1 MDPPYPVLENSDTTI
16 LAPVEL
22 TLIPFSFEEE
32 DEFRGSDSLN
42 LHMYA
47 HDRNSQKH
55 LCKIV
60 NFPVHLCIKLPKFS
74 YDMHIHDGGTI
85 HNAQY
90 ISKQNVIYW
99 DDGLASEL
107 VDRFCNKLKSKNK
120 PQPVAHH
127 FDHFQDIYYYCKE
140 EKQAYLYLFFK
151 SLIAKK
157 AFKDTCSK
165 YHTFL
170 NKEFQYINFEIHEEK
185 VSSWLRLMARRN
197 MKYNSWFTV
206 TAREVPMGSE
216 YRISNENIKE
226 YYIDFETMNPIDP
239 KLTSSWF
246 VKPRLIGF
254 DFETYGHRGVK
265 RMTSSMEMKDPI
277 FMISVDF
284 MVSGDKSTRKKYCLC
299 YGESNPIEGSEILNF
314 KTEQDMLVAF
324 SHLVVYLSPD
334 ILMGYNVYKFDWP
347 YLLGRYSIHHIPERL
362 IPTFGCIVDKETE
375 IFDQKWKSSGYGE
388 NFMTFVIGSGILM
401 MDMLPNIKR
410 LYKLRM
416 YSLEYVSRNFKIGGK
431 RKLSIQKLF
440 ESFESYWRG
449 DSDGIDKMTDVADYC
464 IQDSALVIDLFEK
477 TKIWFHLS
485 SLSGEGGVSICDI
498 FLRGEQ
504 CRCYSQLYY
513 KCFQHGFILS
523 NSLLF
528 DYYYTGGY
536 VGKPIPG
543 VYKYVFTL
551 DFTSLYPSI
560 MQAYN
565 LSYDTFIPIWFWP
578 EIPKECCEIVKIDQE
593 EPTEHYSISRKLDIE
608 QKLKLRR
615 TGYDVEIT
623 PEEISYYKK
632 SIVITKETL
641 NHENPIE
648 NIDFDVEDLTE
659 RTDKTMRHYEFR
671 FIKKQYRE
679 GFMPKLEREWVAAR
693 KLVKNQIKALNKLLA
708 SLSDEKEALQDS
720 TPEIITELEKKRQ
733 KVIDELDIAKRQA
746 EIDELIDKANKLA
759 KEVTTLDIL
768 ISTLKDNEKLFER
781 REFLKLEI
789 EKINVELLI
798 KDKTQN
804 AIKIVAN
811 SGYGFTGVRQGM
823 LSGVFIAI
831 CVTALGR
838 KLVQKANDVLVEKFE
853 HLGAIVVYN
862 DTDSSM
868 IACTKIDDSFD
879 LAAIGKEMEDVISG
893 RSESILKDGTI
904 LPAIEPI
911 FKDPLK
917 MEFEDV
923 CQMCPIKPKYYLKAI
938 RETDKEKIAK
948 HGPFVLDED
957 GQPYIKKKGVL
968 TAKRGNSKFAMGVY
982 EELSNQ
988 VLFLDTI
995 SSALRSFSIQA
1006 NNLLMDKFDPRDLT
1020 KVTELG
1026 SDYKQENYY
1035 MNVFSKN
1042 LAKWGKH
1049 VRPGDR
1055 LEYIIVKTKEEMR
1068 TGKDGKVGD
1077 KCREI
1082 EMWESDPEREP
1093 IDYEYYIEKGLQ
1105 TQFDNLFSVGFMST
1119 TKKEE
1124 FRGVG
1129 YVPAFSRC
1137 HFAHFS
1143 EPVAMV
1149 AAMVKDYTKPS
1160 DEEFGKYL
1168 AENFGVEYEIGVY
1181 PRNYYIASLVE
1192 FELERICNFVEQEKE
1207 ESLKIIEYTN
1217 GI

>member
-1 MDPPYPVLENSDTTI
+1 MDPPYPILENSDKHI
-16 LAPVEL
+16 LAPTQLE
-22 TLIPFSFEEE
+22 LIPFSFEEE
-32 DEFRGSDSLN
+32 DEFRGSESLN
-42 LHMYA
+42 MHMYA
-47 HDRNSQKH
+47 HDINSQKH
-55 LCKIV
+55 LIRIT
-60 NFPVHLCIKLPKFS
+60 NFPVHLCIKLPTSS
-74 YDMHIHDGGTI
+74 YDMHIPDGGTI
-85 HNAQY
+85 HQAQY
-90 ISKQNVIYW
+90 ISKQNTIYW
-99 DDGLASEL
+99 DEGLASEL

-127 FDHFQDIYYYCKE
+127 FDQFQDIYYYCKE
-140 EKQAYLYLFFK
+140 EKQSYLYLFFK
-151 SLIAKK
+151 SIAAKK
-157 AFKDTCSK
+157 SFKDICSR

-170 NKEFQYINFEIHEEK
+170 NKEFQYIQFEIHEEK
-185 VSSWLRLMARRN
+185 VSAWLRLMARRN
-197 MKYNSWFTV
+197 MKYNSWFNV
-206 TAREVPMGSE
+206 TGREVPTGSE

-226 YYIDFETMNPIDP
+226 YYVDFETIIPIDP
-239 KLTSSWF
+239 KLTSGR
-246 VKPRLIGF
+246 VVRPRLIGF
-254 DFETYGHRGVK
+254 DFETFGHRGVK
-265 RMTSSMEMKDPI
+265 RMTSSMEVKDPI

-284 MVSGDKSTRKKYCLC
+284 MVSGDPKTRQKYCLC
-299 YGESNPIEGSEILNF
+299 YGESKPVEGAEIYNF
-314 KTEQDMLVAF
+314 KTEQEMLVAF

-334 ILMGYNVYKFDWP
+334 ILMGYNVYRFDWP

-362 IPTFGCIVDKETE
+362 IPTFGCLLDQPTE

-388 NFMTFVIGSGILM
+388 NFMTFVIASGVLM

-416 YSLEYVSRNFKIGGK
+416 YSLEFVSRTFKIGGK
-431 RKLSIQKLF
+431 RKITVAQMF
-440 ESFESYWRG
+440 EAFEAYWKG
-449 DSDGIDKMTDVADYC
+449 DSDGIDKMTKVADYC
-464 IQDSALVIDLFEK
+464 IQDSSLVIDLFEI

-513 KCFQHGFILS
+513 KCFQHGFVLS

-578 EIPKECCEIVKIDQE
+578 QIPKECCEIIPIDQE

-615 TGYDVEIT
+615 TGYEVEIT

-632 SIVITKETL
+632 SISITKQTL
-641 NHENPIE
+641 DPENPVE
-648 NIDFDVEDLTE
+648 VIDFDVEDLTE
-659 RTDKTMRHYEFR
+659 RTDKTLRHYEFR

-693 KLVKNQIKALNKLLA
+693 KLVKNQIKSLNKTLA
-708 SLSDEKEALQDS
+708 SLNDEKEALDDD
-720 TPEIITELEKKRQ
+720 TPEMIAQLEEKRQ
-733 KVIDELDIAKRQA
+733 KITEELKAAQNQD
-746 EIDELIDKANKLA
+746 EIDELVDKASKLA
-759 KEVTTLDIL
+759 KEMSTLDAL
-768 ISTLKDNEKLFER
+768 IATLKDNEKLVNR
-781 REFLKLEI
+781 REYLKAEI
-789 EKINVELLI
+789 EKIIVELLI

-831 CVTALGR
+831 CVTAIGR
-838 KLVQKANDVLVEKFE
+838 KLVQKANDVLVERFA

-868 IACTKIDDSFD
+868 IACTKIDDTFD
-879 LAAIGKEMEDVISG
+879 LGAIGKEMEEVISG
-893 RSESILKDGTI
+893 RPETTLKDGTV

-938 RETDKEKIAK
+938 RETDKDKIAK
-948 HGPFVLDED
+948 NGPFILDSD

-968 TAKRGNSKFAMGVY
+968 TAKRGNSKFAMKVY

-988 VLFLDTI
+988 VLFLDSI
-995 SSALRSFSIQA
+995 SNTLKSFSKHA
-1006 NNLLMDKFDPRDLT
+1006 TELLMDKFDPRDLT

-1026 SDYKQENYY
+1026 SNYVQEGFY

-1042 LAKWGKH
+1042 LAKWGNP
-1049 VRPGDR
+1049 VRGGDR
-1055 LEYIIVKTKEEMR
+1055 LEYIIVKTKEELR
-1068 TGKDGKVGD
+1068 TGKDAKVGD

-1082 EMWESDPEREP
+1082 GMWEADPEREQ

-1105 TQFDNLFSVGFMST
+1105 TQFDNLFSVGFM
-1119 TKKEE
+1119 E
-1124 FRGVG
+1124 FTQKPEFKNVG
-1129 YVPAFSRC
+1129 YVPAFSTC
-1137 HFAHFS
+1137 HFVHFGQ
-1143 EPVAMV
+1143 PVKMV
-1149 AAMVKDYTKPS
+1149 AAMVKDFMKPS
-1160 DEEFGKYL
+1160 NEKFAEYL
-1168 AENFGVEYEIGVY
+1168 FENHGIAYEYSEY
-1181 PRNYYIASLVE
+1181 PRNYYIASLVD
-1192 FELERICNFVEQEKE
+1192 FEIERICAYIEQEVSHVPVIYE
-1207 ESLKIIEYTN
+1207 N